1 MRGSVR
7 VNRYKMTTII
17 HVGTMPSKKEVPATS
32 KLVSRSAKTK
42 TEEDLENEEYLR
54 QLELAIENH

>member
-1 MRGSVR
+1 MRGSIR
-7 VNRYKMTTII
+7 VNRYKVTII
-17 HVGTMPSKKEVPATS
+17 IQVGTMPSKKEVPATS

>member
-1 MRGSVR
+1 MRGSIR
-7 VNRYKMTTII
+7 VNRYKVTLII
-17 HVGTMPSKKEVPATS
+17 QVGTMPSKKEVPAAS